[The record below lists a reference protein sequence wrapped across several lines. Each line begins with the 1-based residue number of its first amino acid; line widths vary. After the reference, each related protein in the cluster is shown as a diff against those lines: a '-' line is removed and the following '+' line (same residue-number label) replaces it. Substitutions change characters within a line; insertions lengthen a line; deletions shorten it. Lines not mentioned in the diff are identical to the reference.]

1 MEAFMKSFSDKQL
14 KAYFLGKL
22 PLEETENLEEKCAA
36 SEELTGQAQTV
47 ERELIDDYLRGN
59 LSATDAELFEKNYP
73 QTEARQHRFR
83 AAKILWKVAAA
94 AQKQSD
100 APPAQIPAKPLWKTA
115 FSNLNGF
122 WLAFG
127 SLVLLLIFGAIAL
140 YMPYSAVNRNDVAE
154 IKDETQPP
162 KENPAVQNSDNQTT
176 ENRTVENPKAV
187 QTNPVIQNKDD
198 DKNPNI
204 AEKNPAETKT
214 VSSPKVPKQNKSD
227 FAAFVLV
234 SGTLRDEGEQS
245 IKIAPDVKNVN
256 LLLSPS
262 ATPDNYKIRRAV
274 VKTAE
279 GDTIF
284 TSPNLKALSFKISA
298 DKLEQRT
305 YIVFL
310 EGQNARGEFESIS
323 EYVFRVRR

>member
-22 PLEETENLEEKCAA
+22 PLEEAENLEENCAA
-36 SEELTGQAQTV
+36 SEALTEQAQTI

-59 LSATDAELFEKNYP
+59 LSVADAGLFEKNYP

-100 APPAQIPAKPLWKTA
+100 APPAQIPAKTLWKTA

-122 WLAFG
+122 RFAFG

-140 YMPYSAVNRNDVAE
+140 YLPFSAVNRNDVAE

-162 KENPAVQNSDNQTT
+162 KENPAIQNSDNQTT

-187 QTNPVIQNKDD
+187 QTNPVVQNKDD

-204 AEKNPAETKT
+204 AQKKTAETKT

-234 SGTLRDEGEQS
+234 SGTLRDEGE
-245 IKIAPDVKNVN
+245 KREFA
-256 LLLSPS
+256 
-262 ATPDNYKIRRAV
+262 
-274 VKTAE
+274 
-279 GDTIF
+279 
-284 TSPNLKALSFKISA
+284 
-298 DKLEQRT
+298 
-305 YIVFL
+305 
-310 EGQNARGEFESIS
+310 FES
-323 EYVFRVRR
+323 VRHAG